1 MWNLS
6 KLEIHGLQS
15 FGDAEI
21 DFVEG
26 EVVVIYGKN
35 LDVGQEVKYIESL
48 TTAKLR
54 LVSWLMMMQSL
65 LKCLLR
71 SQIRV
76 LVKTC

>member
-35 LDVGQEVKYIESL
+35 LDVGQEKSNG
-48 TTAKLR
+48 
-54 LVSWLMMMQSL
+54 SGN
-65 LKCLLR
+65 
-71 SQIRV
+71 
-76 LVKTC
+76 